1 MSTSTEYV
9 AGSERPALVVQL
21 LDDDGAVIDLTGYT
35 CSLKIGDPTTTVLT
49 KTSQV
54 VGSASGITVTF
65 SAGELALT
73 PGTYLGEA
81 IATSGGLDYR
91 RQFSITITPALP

>member
-1 MSTSTEYV
+1 MI
-9 AGSERPALVVQL
+9 QL
-21 LDDDGAVIDLTGYT
+21 LDDDGAVIDLSGYT

-49 KTSQV
+49 KTSGV
-54 VGSASGITVTF
+54 VGSESGITVTF